1 MIEYT
6 GKQPEPSAEKRQLTD
21 KQIETIN
28 SILAR
33 DQRVELIPTKTGV
46 TVFRVRREEVKGE
59 R

>member
-6 GKQPEPSAEKRQLTD
+6 GKQPEPSDEKRQLTD
-21 KQIETIN
+21 KQIQTIN
-28 SILAR
+28 SILAK

-46 TVFRVRREEVKGE
+46 TVFRVRREEVKSE

>member
-6 GKQPEPSAEKRQLTD
+6 GKQPEPSAKKRQLTD
-21 KQIETIN
+21 KQIQTIN
-28 SILAR
+28 SILAK